1 MAIGDGVRRGV
12 EPRTLTVVG
21 RRMPRRWIAV
31 ALGAAVWLALMILET
46 GPGGVTALW
55 TNAYFL
61 ALVVVAGTLTRTVSI
76 YAVVW
81 AVLAGGFLM
90 TVMLVMARVF
100 LVFEPD
106 RDAMVRAFVIPALE
120 DLLKVAPVLLVLWL
134 GRRGDSWS
142 LGATDVLLIATASGV
157 GFGVVEDAFIR
168 ANSGWPEEVPFLPVV
183 EIINGRTIA
192 GHGIWAGLAGATLG
206 LGLLLR
212 GWRPLALVLAVAGFA
227 WSALDHITNN
237 LAAEGLLNDIGG
249 LTVPLFLIAAAG
261 CIALD
266 LYVRARTLPP
276 LPELQAPPLSGDLDA
291 LARAW
296 EFRLLKRA
304 LAFAVFPYRT
314 STGSA
319 RVEAEV
325 EAQRLMDS
333 LGYPPDPREPI
344 DADAPLPP
352 VTATAGGGAK

>member
-1 MAIGDGVRRGV
+1 MALMEDLQRGAA
-12 EPRTLTVVG
+12 PRTLTVAGQRVPG
-21 RRMPRRWIAV
+21 RWIAV
-31 ALGAAVWLALMILET
+31 ALGAAIWLALMILET
-46 GPGGVTALW
+46 GAAGFTALW
-55 TNAYFL
+55 TNAYLL
-61 ALVVVAGTLTRTVSI
+61 ALVVVAVTLTRTVSL

-90 TVMLVMARVF
+90 TVMLVLARVF

-106 RDAMVRAFVIPALE
+106 RGALFRGFMIPALE
-120 DLLKVAPVLLVLWL
+120 DLLKIAPILLVLWL
-134 GRRGDSWS
+134 GRRGNSWS
-142 LGATDVLLIATASGV
+142 LGATDVLLIAPASGV

-212 GWRPLALVLAVAGFA
+212 GWRPLALTFAVAGFA
-227 WSALDHITNN
+227 WSAIDHITNN

-249 LTVPLFLIAAAG
+249 LTVPLFLVAAAG
-261 CIALD
+261 CIGLD

-276 LPELQAPPLSGDLDA
+276 LPELQAPPLGGDLDA

-304 LAFAVFPYRT
+304 LAFAVFRNRT
-314 STGSA
+314 TTGSA
-319 RVEAEV
+319 RVESEL
-325 EAQRLMDS
+325 EGQRLMDR
-333 LGYPPDPREPI
+333 LGYAPDAQESI
-344 DADAPLPP
+344 EADAPLTP
-352 VTATAGGGAK
+352 VTKTGAGPA

>member
-1 MAIGDGVRRGV
+1 
-12 EPRTLTVVG
+12 
-21 RRMPRRWIAV
+21 
-31 ALGAAVWLALMILET
+31 MILET
-46 GPGGVTALW
+46 GAGGVTALW

-61 ALVVVAGTLTRTVSI
+61 ALVVVAGTLTRTVSV

-90 TVMLVMARVF
+90 TVMLVLARVF
-100 LVFEPD
+100 LVLEPD
-106 RDAMVRAFVIPALE
+106 RDALLRDFVIPAFE
-120 DLLKVAPVLLVLWL
+120 DLMKVAPVLLVLWL
-134 GRRGDSWS
+134 GRRRDSWS
-142 LGATDVLLIATASGV
+142 LGATDVLLIATASGI

-168 ANSGWPEEVPFLPVV
+168 ANSGWPEEIPFLPVV
-183 EIINGRTIA
+183 EIIGGRTIA

-237 LAAEGLLNDIGG
+237 LGILKEIGG

-261 CIALD
+261 CIAVD

-276 LPELQAPPLSGDLDA
+276 LPELQAPPLGGDLDA

-304 LAFAVFPYRT
+304 LAFAVFRYRT

-325 EAQRLMDS
+325 EAQRLMDG
-333 LGYPPDPREPI
+333 LGYPPDPGESI
-344 DADAPLPP
+344 EAGAPLPP
-352 VTATAGGGAK
+352 VTATADGGAA